1 MPQEDIAVPRALRDL
16 AAVHSPEFGL
26 YASAGPLY
34 GRAFFGRDALETA
47 EDIVAF
53 NRAIPERVLLA
64 CARLQGMKDEPA
76 SEEEPGR
83 IHHEY
88 RTRVIDGREVGDFSR
103 RIIAELGPA
112 WGGTEE
118 GFCYY
123 GSVDATPLFLRL
135 LARFDAL
142 YPGAKILRREVPLRA
157 GRTMAQAAAE
167 AASWIER
174 RIASSN
180 TGFIESKRANP
191 KGILNQV
198 WMDSAT
204 SYVDVDGRYPDYR
217 FGVASVEVQ
226 GLAYDALR
234 AAAEMETDGAR
245 AVELWRSAEELK
257 SRLLEKFW
265 MPESRYFA
273 HAVCRKDGAPARID
287 TPSSNAAVLL
297 DTTLFDELPPDE
309 RREYVSGLVEGVYG
323 PDFLTPV
330 GIRCRSLRH
339 ADAVPLAD
347 YHGSMVV
354 WAKQGFDIAKGL
366 RRQGFPRLGEQVER
380 RILNGVNVAGKNYEF
395 LYVDAEGRVHYDPER
410 QPAPEEKARPIV
422 GTNIPEV
429 AQAWTVAAILGIKR
443 RMRNSIESR
452 LTRELSWETELEDR
466 LLAANPLVPRL
477 GSREAVRARKKVF
490 TPFRIDTVLATKI
503 DALLRERLD
512 REAADGDVA
521 PE

>member
-1 MPQEDIAVPRALRDL
+1 MPEESIAVPRALRDL
-16 AAVHSPEFGL
+16 ATVRSPEFGL

-34 GRAFFGRDALETA
+34 GHAFFGRDSLETA
-47 EDIVAF
+47 EDILAF
-53 NRAIPERVLLA
+53 DRAIPEQVLLA
-64 CARLQGMKDEPA
+64 CARLQGTKDDPR

-88 RTRVIDGREVGDFSR
+88 RARVIDGREVPDISR

-135 LARFDAL
+135 LARFDAR
-142 YPGAKILRREVPLRA
+142 YPGRKILARFVPLRP
-157 GRTMAQAAAE
+157 GRTMAMAADDAAA
-167 AASWIER
+167 WLER
-174 RIASSN
+174 RIDASDA
-180 TGFIESKRANP
+180 GFVESKRANP

-204 SYVDVDGRYPDYR
+204 SYVDVDGTYPDYR

-234 AAAEMETDGAR
+234 AAAEMETDVPRSVA
-245 AVELWRSAEELK
+245 LWRRAEDVK
-257 SRLLEKFW
+257 ARILERFW
-265 MPESRYFA
+265 LPDRKTFA
-273 HAVCRKDGAPARID
+273 HAVCRKDGRPAVIE
-287 TPSSNAAVLL
+287 TPSSNAAALL
-297 DTTLFDELPPDE
+297 DTTLFDELPPEE
-309 RREYVSGLVEGVYG
+309 RRAYVSGLVEMVYG
-323 PDFLTPV
+323 PDFLTPA
-330 GIRCRSLRH
+330 GIRCRSVRH

-347 YHGSMVV
+347 YHGSRVV
-354 WAKQGFDIAKGL
+354 WAKQGFDVAKGL
-366 RRQGFPRLGEQVER
+366 RRQGFPRLAEQVER
-380 RILNGVNVAGKNYEF
+380 RILNGVNIAGKNYEF
-395 LYVDAEGRVHYDPER
+395 LYVDTDGRVHYDPER
-410 QPAPEEKARPIV
+410 QPLPEEKARPMV

-443 RMRNSIESR
+443 RMRRSVESR

-466 LLAANPLVPRL
+466 LLAENPIVTRL
-477 GSREAVRARKKVF
+477 GNREAVRARKKVF

-503 DALLRERLD
+503 DMLLRERIE
-512 REAADGDVA
+512 RGTEM
-521 PE
+521 P